1 MAAAVVAFVFSSSA
15 FATIARKTSSFSLF
29 VLPSPKASSFVI
41 STFTL
46 SIAAFN
52 SAFTV
57 LISFLY
63 PVAGAASL
71 NPLSPCPGI
80 AFPLRESWFLF
91 SFSSFLSA
99 DAFGILSRTKALFF
113 NELVEKSTSFCV
125 ALSFDKRAWALASS
139 AFATSMAEAVF
150 SVRPAF
156 SRAAS
161 IRAIAASNLLVSAFE
176 AGARASSAFG
186 VSVGAVGCVAAGAGV
201 DGCSAVGV
209 AVPVEARGMVESAWL
224 LSSGTVCESDAV
236 FGVTW
241 ASAWTVA
248 APPNIM

>member
-63 PVAGAASL
+63 PVAVAASL
-71 NPLSPCPGI
+71 NPLSPWPGI

-91 SFSSFLSA
+91 SFLSA

-139 AFATSMAEAVF
+139 AFAASMAEAVF

-209 AVPVEARGMVESAWL
+209 AVSVEARGMVESAWL
-224 LSSGTVCESDAV
+224 LASGTVCESDAV